1 MPDAED
7 ALDLVAALA
16 DSQRIAVA
24 AAVVLG
30 NHTTDAVVAAT
41 GLPKRQV
48 LAALTRLDASGLARR
63 DEDGRWEFDVEVLRE
78 IARERPRPQPDE
90 VGDVDGESASV
101 LRTFLRAFHPDTA
114 ALRRYLVD
122 EGFLTREHNVYW
134 RTGGTVDV

>member
-1 MPDAED
+1 VPDAED

-48 LAALTRLDASGLARR
+48 LAALTRLDASGLA
-63 DEDGRWEFDVEVLRE
+63 
-78 IARERPRPQPDE
+78 QPDE

-134 RTGGTVDV
+134 RTGGAVDV